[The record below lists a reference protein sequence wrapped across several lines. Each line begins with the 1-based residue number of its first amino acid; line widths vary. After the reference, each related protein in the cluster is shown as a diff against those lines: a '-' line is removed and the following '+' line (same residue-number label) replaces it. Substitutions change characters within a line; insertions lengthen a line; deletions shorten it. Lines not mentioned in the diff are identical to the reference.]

1 MKPVYNV
8 AITAGRLN
16 LTLWNTSFTIV
27 GNWNY
32 DYSQMNFSDS
42 GFVNISVAI
51 YSLNVSIVA
60 VLDPSTARPS
70 LKVDHCSSIIGQ
82 VMMDLGGGASWF
94 HYLFLGGAFLESVG
108 QKAQA
113 EICGFVKNFFEAET
127 SALAAL
133 HPLQQDLGDDGL
145 VIDLRPVDVPKFG
158 DGYVEF
164 LLNGTVYDKDN
175 PKKFPMQVKCL
186 IESIIT
192 LYDLSTLQ
200 THMKLTKF

>member
-16 LTLWNTSFTIV
+16 LTMWNTSFTIH

-32 DYSQMNFSDS
+32 DYSQLNFSDS
-42 GFVNISVAI
+42 GFVNISVAV

-60 VLDPSTARPS
+60 ALDPQTARPS
-70 LKVDHCSSIIGQ
+70 LKVDHCSNIIGQ
-82 VMMDLGGGASWF
+82 VTMGLGGGASWF
-94 HYLFLGGAFLESVG
+94 HYLFLAGTFLESVG
-108 QKAQA
+108 RKARVKL
-113 EICGFVKNFFEAET
+113 CGFAKNFLEAEA
-127 SALAAL
+127 SVLAAL
-133 HPLQQDLGDDGL
+133 HPLQQDIGDDGL

-164 LLNGTVYDKDN
+164 LLNGTVFDKDN
-175 PKKFPMQVKCL
+175 AKKFPVQVKIL
-186 IESIIT
+186 IECIIA

-200 THMKLTKF
+200 MHL